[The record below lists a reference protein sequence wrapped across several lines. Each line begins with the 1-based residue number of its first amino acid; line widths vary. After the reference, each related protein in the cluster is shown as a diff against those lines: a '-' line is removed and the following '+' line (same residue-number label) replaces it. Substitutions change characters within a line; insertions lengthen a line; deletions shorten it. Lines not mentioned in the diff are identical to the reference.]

1 MRLRGSARRVRSAST
16 YTPLYGMPPAY
27 FYAHRWSSRGDQ
39 IVNIG
44 RTPALY
50 ICRRH
55 RIRRCFSGSCKDT
68 WISRCKW
75 TTRSFHRSERS
86 RELRPFSIRRC
97 VRRLPLARARFFLWS
112 AGEATLVTAAFC
124 GASACSACYSTR
136 SSFEWHAPVCRWY
149 GCVDFVSHWLCMCHA
164 HDAIPVGRRS
174 GARGGGG
181 SAAN

>member
-1 MRLRGSARRVRSAST
+1 
-16 YTPLYGMPPAY
+16 LYGMPPAY
-27 FYAHRWSSRGDQ
+27 FYAHRSSSRGDQ

-136 SSFEWHAPVCRWY
+136 SSSEWHAPVCRWY